1 MRASTA
7 HNPYCKPSF
16 RRDFFSLEV
25 EVLLI
30 RNYIYFKFYLRIKI
44 SLILNKLG
52 KDYETDIKRNAV
64 RLVTQNKRS
73 GRIEQ
78 DSYKL
83 SSSKN
88 LIDQIDLKIGQ
99 FLDLSELE
107 IDFIINYDIKY
118 RMGGADE
125 EE

>member
-1 MRASTA
+1 M
-7 HNPYCKPSF
+7 
-16 RRDFFSLEV
+16 
-25 EVLLI
+25 
-30 RNYIYFKFYLRIKI
+30 
-44 SLILNKLG
+44 
-52 KDYETDIKRNAV
+52 
-64 RLVTQNKRS
+64 TQNKRS